1 MNNKKYH
8 SFETVPKSNQKIA
21 KRAKPISLS
30 HIYMTAHIPAL
41 V

>member
-8 SFETVPKSNQKIA
+8 SFETVPKSNSKIA
-21 KRAKPISLS
+21 KRATPIPLT
-30 HIYMTAHIPAL
+30 HIYMTAHIPAF